1 MKKMKKMLALF
12 VVAVLMAGVL
22 AGCSDDSGS
31 TSDTGT
37 SGDEN
42 SGDKFVIGYCNG
54 ADSDVFMVARKD
66 AFAEVAGENSN
77 IEIKY
82 ADANQDVQKQLSDAD
97 TFISSGVDCL
107 VLVPND
113 AEAIVPAVESA
124 NAAGIPVICLGI
136 KAASGDFIYVG
147 SENYEAGKMQ
157 GEYFAEN
164 LPENAKVLYLAGTA
178 GMDHSQARR
187 EGFEDALADAGRSDV
202 EILADL
208 DGDYDMAKAMQ
219 ITEDWIQKYS
229 EFDGICAAND
239 QMALGA
245 VEALKGA
252 NRLEGVMVT
261 GIDGLDEAFEA
272 LENDEMVQTIL
283 QDAPGQA
290 NAAYDVVEKLIN
302 GEDTDSEVLVPFVSV
317 TKDNVAEYK

>member
-1 MKKMKKMLALF
+1 MKKIKKVLVSLSA
-12 VVAVLMAGVL
+12 AVLLAGVL
-22 AGCSDDSGS
+22 AGCSSEGES
-31 TSDTGT
+31 T
-37 SGDEN
+37 SGDSKE
-42 SGDKFVIGYCNG
+42 SGPGGKFVIGYCNG

-66 AFAEVAGENSN
+66 AFTEIAGDNAD
-77 IEIKY
+77 IEIKF
-82 ADANQDVQKQLSDAD
+82 ADANQDVQKQLADAD
-97 TFISSGVDCL
+97 AFISNKVDCL

-113 AEAIVPAVESA
+113 AEAIVPAVEAA

-136 KAASGDFIYVG
+136 KAASGDYIYVG

-164 LPENAKVLYLAGTA
+164 LPKDAKILYLAGTA

-187 EGFEDALADAGRSDV
+187 EGFEDALDEAGRSDV

-229 EFDGICAAND
+229 SFDGVCAAND

-261 GIDGLDEAFEA
+261 GIDGLSEAYDA

-283 QDAPGQA
+283 QDAPRQA
-290 NAAYDVVEKLIN
+290 EAAYGVVEKLL
-302 GEDTDSEVLVPFVSV
+302 GDEEVDEEVLVPFVSV